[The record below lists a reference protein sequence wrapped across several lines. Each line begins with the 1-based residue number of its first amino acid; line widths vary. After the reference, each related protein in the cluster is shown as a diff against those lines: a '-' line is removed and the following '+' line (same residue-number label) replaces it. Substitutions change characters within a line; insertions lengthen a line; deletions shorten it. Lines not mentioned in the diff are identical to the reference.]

1 MEQTILKNVY
11 NTLNKSDTIQKNKN
25 ITIYYKNTSVFNIYQ
40 RKNIKKNKSIS
51 LFGVFNKLNN
61 SYSYYRTNNDSNG
74 NHINTYANFKNVVG
88 NTKNIEIITIGGSV
102 VFSPQ
107 IVALL
112 YLFNKLPKDVAI
124 RIGIMGRV

>member
-1 MEQTILKNVY
+1 MY

-112 YLFNKLPKDVAI
+112 HLFNKLPQDVTI
-124 RIGIMGRV
+124 RIGKLLKRKK